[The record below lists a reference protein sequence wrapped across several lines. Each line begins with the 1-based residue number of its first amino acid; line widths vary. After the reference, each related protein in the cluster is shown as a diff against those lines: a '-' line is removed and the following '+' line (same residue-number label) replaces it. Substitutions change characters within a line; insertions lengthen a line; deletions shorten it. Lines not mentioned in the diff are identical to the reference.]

1 METPVTW
8 IGLTVT
14 AHVAF
19 LLPLLVVTVMVVDPA
34 FLAVTTPVLE
44 TSATLSSSVDQ
55 VTDLSVASDGAT
67 VAVSV

>member
-1 METPVTW
+1 M
-8 IGLTVT
+8 GLTVT

-55 VTDLSVASDGAT
+55 VTDLSVALDGAT

>member
-1 METPVTW
+1 M
-8 IGLTVT
+8 GLTVT
-14 AHVAF
+14 AHVAV

-44 TSATLSSSVDQ
+44 TSAILSSSVDQ
-55 VTDLSVASDGAT
+55 VTDLSVALDGAT